1 MHKFCTFR
9 REDGVEALTAGVNWY
24 WNSRVRAM
32 FNWTHYWYDNALG
45 TPFSCSRGF
54 TICGAGQ
61 LRRVEDPTSWEV
73 LSRMQLWF

>member
-1 MHKFCTFR
+1 M
-9 REDGVEALTAGVNWY
+9 
-24 WNSRVRAM
+24 RAM

-73 LSRMQLWF
+73 LSRIQLWF